1 MILRHV
7 GPMSA
12 AKINGIL
19 CALMG
24 LIIGFFWS
32 AGALLIGTFAG
43 GLGDLPEGGMF
54 AALFGVG
61 AIIFLPLFYGVAGF
75 VAGLITAWLYNL
87 IAGWIGGIEVEFDQP
102 ARPAPPPQM

>member
-1 MILRHV
+1 MVLRHIA
-7 GPMSA
+7 PFSA

-24 LIIGFFWS
+24 LIVGFFWS
-32 AGALLIGTFAG
+32 AGALLIGAFASQM
-43 GLGDLPEGGMF
+43 GDGPEGGLF

-61 AIIFLPLFYGVAGF
+61 AIIFLPLFYGVFGF
-75 VAGLITAWLYNL
+75 IAGLITAWLYNV
-87 IAGWIGGIEVEFDQP
+87 IAGWIGGLEVEFDQP